1 MAPDG
6 NNGNG
11 TNVNR
16 GPEQG
21 QWKKSFLDKLG
32 QAQQRCALRF
42 EEAIDTH
49 IVSVFDEVA
58 AFVREH
64 GFRTSMPLHE
74 SGRRSFKFEL
84 VENAYMLLIF
94 RFVNVGEF
102 ELRSELFVPGCEP
115 ILRKAVGRVADID
128 AAWAQRQ
135 FRGGLDQFVDLLAGT
150 GNKDFALAEMSAS

>member
-1 MAPDG
+1 MAADG
-6 NNGNG
+6 KGIGGNIAAD
-11 TNVNR
+11 
-16 GPEQG
+16 QG

-32 QAQQRCALRF
+32 QAQNRCAQRF
-42 EEAIDTH
+42 EESIDAH
-49 IVSVFDEVA
+49 VVSAFDEIA

-94 RFVNVGEF
+94 RFMNVGEF
-102 ELRSELFVPGCEP
+102 ELRSELFVPGAEP

-128 AAWAQRQ
+128 DAWAHRQ
-135 FRGGLDQFVDLLAGT
+135 FRGALDQFVDLLAGS
-150 GNKDFALAEMSAS
+150 GNKDLAPPDMVPA